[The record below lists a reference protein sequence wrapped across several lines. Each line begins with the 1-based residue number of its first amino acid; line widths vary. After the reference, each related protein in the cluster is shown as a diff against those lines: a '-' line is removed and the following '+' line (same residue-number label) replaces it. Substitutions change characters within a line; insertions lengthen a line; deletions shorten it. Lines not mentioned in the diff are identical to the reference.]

1 MPGPWRDPESP
12 ADPGLDGRLRPAPD
26 LAVLVTSGS
35 AGGYALW
42 MSRRFEGRPVQA
54 LAFGL
59 IALSVALGAWA
70 GGAAAAPRAPQASP
84 DTAAASRV
92 STAAS
97 RALVGIDTR
106 NRAAVKRAY
115 QRRLAPNLNVP
126 IRWTGSNAG
135 CHAGRAS
142 HASRAAT
149 LESLNFVRALGHLAP
164 VTFTRR
170 LSAKAQQAALIMS
183 ANGALSHDPPRSW
196 KCWTRAGS
204 NAAGHSN
211 LAYGLPTLTAGA
223 TIVQYMTDPGETN
236 YFAGHRRWLM
246 YPYTAHMGNGATTQ
260 TNAIWVLNDT
270 VLSRPDPAWVGWP
283 TAGWF
288 PAPLEPAGRW
298 SLSASDDSVSF
309 ANARVRVT
317 NAAGQRLRTHVEP
330 VAVGYGKA
338 TVVWQVRGIKATGV
352 YHVTVAK
359 ITSQSKPHG
368 FSHTYI
374 VRMFSPRRG

>member
-1 MPGPWRDPESP
+1 
-12 ADPGLDGRLRPAPD
+12 
-26 LAVLVTSGS
+26 
-35 AGGYALW
+35 
-42 MSRRFEGRPVQA
+42 MSRSFERRPVQA
-54 LAFGL
+54 LAIGL
-59 IALSVALGAWA
+59 IALSVAVGASA
-70 GGAAAAPRAPQASP
+70 GGVAAAPRATQAGP
-84 DTAAASRV
+84 DTAPASRI

-97 RALVGIDTR
+97 RAPVGIDTR

-115 QRRLAPNLNVP
+115 QRRLEPNLNVP

-142 HASRAAT
+142 QTSKAAT

-211 LAYGLPTLTAGA
+211 LAYGFPTLTAGA

-260 TNAIWVLNDT
+260 TNAIWVLSDT

-317 NAAGQRLRTHVEP
+317 NAAGQRLRTHVQP
-330 VAVGYGKA
+330 VAVGYGPGHRAQAGFTRPVARA
-338 TVVWQVRGIKATGV
+338 TCMAVHACRADDVCPYSVDAARRTGSILITLVGMGVGGGGRHARMVRDGA
-352 YHVTVAK
+352 A
-359 ITSQSKPHG
+359 G
-368 FSHTYI
+368 FH
-374 VRMFSPRRG
+374 PRAPAA

>member
-1 MPGPWRDPESP
+1 ML
-12 ADPGLDGRLRPAPD
+12 DPGRFQRGGTLEPGLRPSDAHRRRD
-26 LAVLVTSGS
+26 HRAVHDRP
-35 AGGYALW
+35 GGDELL
-42 MSRRFEGRPVQA
+42 R
-54 LAFGL
+54 
-59 IALSVALGAWA
+59 
-70 GGAAAAPRAPQASP
+70 RAP
-84 DTAAASRV
+84 
-92 STAAS
+92 
-97 RALVGIDTR
+97 
-106 NRAAVKRAY
+106 AVAD
-115 QRRLAPNLNVP
+115 VP
-126 IRWTGSNAG
+126 VHRT
-135 CHAGRAS
+135 H
-142 HASRAAT
+142 
-149 LESLNFVRALGHLAP
+149 GH
-164 VTFTRR
+164 
-170 LSAKAQQAALIMS
+170 
-183 ANGALSHDPPRSW
+183 
-196 KCWTRAGS
+196 
-204 NAAGHSN
+204 
-211 LAYGLPTLTAGA
+211 
-223 TIVQYMTDPGETN
+223 
-236 YFAGHRRWLM
+236 
-246 YPYTAHMGNGATTQ
+246 GATTQ

-352 YHVTVAK
+352 YHVQTVAK